1 MDRLSAFGL
10 AARNGVPD
18 MGYSCMTFLR
28 SRTAASLAV
37 LAALSLTATPVL
49 AREYYNGWRHR
60 HHGDGVDGGDVLAGL
75 LVVGGI
81 AAIAAAASS
90 TNDKPHIQHAS
101 YPGGPVAGDE
111 AEQGDSE
118 APNEQPDSAQPDT
131 GPSDDGDYTARD
143 YSDDAPS
150 DVQGEARGD
159 DGDAAAKSDSDGAS
173 DGASNAPGGF
183 DGAVDVCTAEIAHG
197 DRQVDAVEAVRR
209 MNDRYSVEGRLSDGR
224 DFACSVDDGGHVRSV
239 AVDGH
244 AMI

>member
-1 MDRLSAFGL
+1 MDRLSVFWL
-10 AARNGVPD
+10 AARNGAPD
-18 MGYSCMTFLR
+18 MGHSCMTFLR

-49 AREYYNGWRHR
+49 ARGYDNGWRHR
-60 HHGDGVDGGDVLAGL
+60 HHNDGGDVLAGL

-90 TNDKPHIQHAS
+90 TNDAPRIQHAS
-101 YPGGPVAGDE
+101 YPGGPIAGDE

-118 APNEQPDSAQPDT
+118 APTEQSDSAQPDAR
-131 GPSDDGDYTARD
+131 PSDDGDYTARN
-143 YSDDAPS
+143 YSDDAPA
-150 DVQGEARGD
+150 DVQGDARGD
-159 DGDAAAKSDSDGAS
+159 EGDSAADATSE
-173 DGASNAPGGF
+173 GASNAQGGF
-183 DGAVDVCTAEIAHG
+183 DGAVDVCIAEIAHG
-197 DRQVDAVEAVRR
+197 DRQVDTVEAVRR